1 MTHNKQDPEPT
12 PFFARYLEGQIAQEL
27 SEEILNEIAGGN
39 GDLIQTKKFPSDAEE
54 IELPAIP
61 GIPDVNIPNFPGV
74 GGGSKPDVV
83 TQRFP
88 SDSDEA

>member
-1 MTHNKQDPEPT
+1 MTHNNQNSEPT

-27 SEEILNEIAGGN
+27 SEENLNEIAGGN

-61 GIPDVNIPNFPGV
+61 TIPDVNIPNFPGA
-74 GGGSKPDVV
+74 GGGCKSGVV
-83 TQRFP
+83 TLAYP